1 MRWLITVDGP
11 HAHHYHR
18 MAVARALKYAGHE
31 VSFLDIRNQSPYDA
45 FDILDPE
52 ILWTQSYNLN
62 TALKECI
69 KTSDC
74 KVFMRAFD
82 FGPML
87 KTVEKLN
94 KEGAG
99 LMIESAKA
107 KEIEDVKEI
116 AGRIS
121 FVCNH
126 YVESMIGDA
135 MEFWERWVPV
145 THNMLGFCPFTYGD
159 GEDNE
164 LLNSD
169 ISFIGSYHHRKPALN
184 KYIIQ
189 LNQLT
194 YKRPLNIKVFS
205 TWHWPSEYYCGV
217 IPTERNKDVYHN
229 AAICPNISEEHS
241 RQIGHDVIER
251 IYSVLGGGN
260 FCISDYVKGA
270 EELFEEEMV
279 FAKDK
284 DEFQKLILHYLD
296 HPEERHFFCKR
307 AKDKVWKNH
316 TYFDRAAHLLRELGC
331 YKEAEAM
338 KLYKEKARNELTSN
352 TLQ

>member
-1 MRWLITVDGP
+1 MRWLITTDGP
-11 HAHHYHR
+11 NAHHYHR
-18 MAVARALKYAGHE
+18 MGVARALKHAGHE
-31 VSFLDIRNQSPYDA
+31 VSFLDIRHQSPYDA
-45 FDILDPE
+45 FDVLDPE

-62 TALKECI
+62 TPLKECI
-69 KTSDC
+69 KTSNC

-94 KEGAG
+94 RNGAD
-99 LMIESAKA
+99 LMIEAARSS
-107 KEIEDVKEI
+107 EIENVKEI
-116 AGRIS
+116 AGRVS

-126 YVESMIGDA
+126 YVPSMIGEA
-135 MEFWERWVPV
+135 MEYWKQWVPV
-145 THNMLGFCPFTYGD
+145 THNMLGYCPFTYGGGKND
-159 GEDNE
+159 P
-164 LLNSD
+164 LFTSD
-169 ISFIGSYHHRKPALN
+169 VSFIGSYHHRKPALN
-184 KYIIQ
+184 NYIIQ
-189 LNQLT
+189 LNELK

-217 IPTERNKDVYHN
+217 VPTERNKDVYHN

-279 FAKDK
+279 FAKSK

-296 HPEERHFFCKR
+296 HPEERYFYCER
-307 AKDKVWKNH
+307 AKKKVWAAH
-316 TYFDRAAHLLRELGC
+316 TYFDRAHHLFYELGF
-331 YKEAEAM
+331 YKEAENM
-338 KLYKEKARNELTSN
+338 LRVKEEYASN
-352 TLQ
+352 SI